1 MLKADSFREDLLLL
15 RKCRITNLIRLWL
28 KLFTVLVEFFN
39 EVLQINI
46 PMYDHCAI
54 TQVYDILIMLA
65 EFMISDLS
73 QV

>member
-15 RKCRITNLIRLWL
+15 CKCRITNLIGLWL

-46 PMYDHCAI
+46 SMYDHCAI
-54 TQVYDILIMLA
+54 TQVYDILIMLT
-65 EFMISDLS
+65 EFLISDLS